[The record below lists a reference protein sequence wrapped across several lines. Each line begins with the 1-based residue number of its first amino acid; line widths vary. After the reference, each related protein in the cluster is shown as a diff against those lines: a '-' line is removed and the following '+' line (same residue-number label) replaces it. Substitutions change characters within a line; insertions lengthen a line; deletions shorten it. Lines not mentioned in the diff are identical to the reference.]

1 MEELP
6 QMKRIIVEADECAG
20 CRVCEMACS
29 FRHEGRFS
37 PSLSRI
43 TVIKVDK
50 HGLDYPLFCRQCE
63 SCPPA
68 STCPTGA
75 LSRTAGGT
83 IAVDAE
89 ACIGCGSCVEACNY
103 DGIKLDASSRPLI
116 CDLCGGEPECVRR
129 CPTDALRYE
138 ESGEFTETMEEAFTR
153 LKEEWGID
161 A

>member
-1 MEELP
+1 
-6 QMKRIIVEADECAG
+6 MKRIIVEAEECAG

-29 FRHEGRFS
+29 YRHGGRFS

-50 HGLDYPLFCRQCE
+50 HGLDYPVYCRQCE
-63 SCPPA
+63 TCPPT

-75 LSRTAGGT
+75 LSRAADGT
-83 IAVDAE
+83 VAVDAE
-89 ACIGCGSCVEACNY
+89 ACIGCGSCVETCVYGAV
-103 DGIKLDASSRPLI
+103 KLDDASRPLV
-116 CDLCGGEPECVRR
+116 CDLCGGEPECVGR
-129 CPTDALRYE
+129 CPTGALRFE

-153 LKEEWGID
+153 IRGRWGID